1 MGVAEVFC
9 CSGKALKLGDG
20 HEIAKMPEFQGSM
33 ELFVMLMT
41 QFNLMRLSD
50 WS

>member
-9 CSGKALKLGDG
+9 CSGKALKFGDG

>member
-20 HEIAKMPEFQGSM
+20 HEIAKTPEFQGKHGVIRCAYDSI
-33 ELFVMLMT
+33 
-41 QFNLMRLSD
+41 QFNAFV
-50 WS
+50 